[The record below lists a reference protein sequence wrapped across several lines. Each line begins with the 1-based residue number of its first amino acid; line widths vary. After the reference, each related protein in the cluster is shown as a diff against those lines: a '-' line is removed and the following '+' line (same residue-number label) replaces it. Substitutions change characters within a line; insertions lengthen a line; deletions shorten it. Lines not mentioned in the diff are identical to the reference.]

1 MMECGSSSVSCKKIP
16 KYKARAS
23 ATTGEEC
30 RFLGAMLVVVD
41 VGVEEVIVGVMVDVM
56 VGGVEAGVVGIIGA
70 DCAGGV
76 AAAWAA

>member
-30 RFLGAMLVVVD
+30 RFLGAMLVVAD
-41 VGVEEVIVGVMVDVM
+41 VGVEEVM